1 MIDLRSDVK
10 TLPTDLMRRA
20 IFEAELGDDV
30 AGEDPTVNALEAR
43 AAELMGKDAAL
54 LVTSGTQGN
63 LVSML
68 AHTQPGQKII
78 LEQDAHMFYYESGGL
93 ARLAGLMAHP
103 LRGHYGA
110 LDPDDVEAAIWPPS
124 VHSPSTGLVALENT
138 HNRAGGTCLSVEQ
151 TAAVCE
157 VAHRHGVPVHIDG
170 ARIFN
175 AAVALGVEARE
186 LAAPADSITFCLSKS
201 LGAPVGSLV
210 CGDTDFINRARQF
223 RKILGGGMRQAGII
237 AAAGLVALEYELPRL
252 PEDHEKARRVA
263 AALNDLPGVKLD
275 MATVQTNMVLFE
287 LRRDDMTAPEF
298 CQRLAD
304 YEIKAAAQ
312 SEVRV
317 RFVTHRDI
325 SFDETDKVCAALRE
339 VLG

>member
-10 TLPTDLMRRA
+10 TLPTNLMRQA

-43 AAELMGKDAAL
+43 AAELMGKQAAL
-54 LVTSGTQGN
+54 LVTSGTQAN

-68 AHTQPGQKII
+68 AHARPGQKII
-78 LEQDAHMFYYESGGL
+78 LEQEAHLFYYESASL
-93 ARLAGLMAHP
+93 ARVAGLMAHP
-103 LRGHYGA
+103 LCGHYGA
-110 LDPDDVEAAIWPPS
+110 LDPDDVQTAIWPPS
-124 VHSPSTGLVALENT
+124 IHSPSTGLVALENT
-138 HNRAGGTCLSVEQ
+138 HNRAGGTCLSVQQ

-157 VAHRHGVPVHIDG
+157 VAHRHSVPVHIDG
-170 ARIFN
+170 ARIFD

-210 CGDTDFINRARQF
+210 CGDADFIQRARQF

-237 AAAGLVALEYELPRL
+237 AAPGLVALEHELPRL
-252 PEDHEKARRVA
+252 HEDHEKARRVA
-263 AALNDLPGVKLD
+263 ATLNELPGVKLD
-275 MATVQTNMVLFE
+275 MARVQTNMVLFE
-287 LRRDDMTAPEF
+287 LYRDDMTAPQF
-298 CQRLAD
+298 CQQLAD
-304 YEIKAAAQ
+304 YGIEAAARSQ
-312 SEVRV
+312 VAI

-325 SFDETDKVCAALRE
+325 SLDDTDKVCTALQE